1 VAPVGEEV
9 VAAVN
14 RATRVLAAINEV
26 AGVEGVP
33 VAIHHVCVACAAA
46 VQASGVGLYLRGE
59 LGLCEPLYVTSPVS
73 EQVAELQVMLGE
85 GPGTEALGEDHPVLV
100 SAVGSDS
107 SVLRWPAA
115 VAAGVLAM
123 FAFPLVMGA
132 ISVGALE
139 IHRGREGG
147 LSAAE
152 LAEALLFADAAL
164 PRVLDH
170 LSGPGTIEEAGL
182 PSSGFEY
189 RWAEVHQAT
198 GMVSVQLDSDLTAAF
213 LRLRAHAYLTGRR
226 LSQVANDVVERK
238 LMFDPDADNAGGAGS
253 GG

>member
-1 VAPVGEEV
+1 MATVD
-9 VAAVN
+9 
-14 RATRVLAAINEV
+14 RAIRVLAAINEV
-26 AGVEGVP
+26 ASAEGVP
-33 VAIHHVCVACAAA
+33 VAVHHVCVACAAA
-46 VQASGVGLYLRGE
+46 VKASGVGLYVMGD
-59 LGLCEPLYVTSPVS
+59 LGLCEPLYVTNSVS
-73 EQVAELQVMLGE
+73 EQVAELQVTLGE

-100 SAVGSDS
+100 PALGSDS
-107 SVLRWPAA
+107 SVLRWPAFA
-115 VAAGVLAM
+115 PAAFAAGVSAV

-139 IHRGREGG
+139 VHRGREGE

-152 LAEALLFADAAL
+152 LAEVLLFADAAL

-170 LSGPGTIEEAGL
+170 LSGPGTADRPDL

-198 GMVSVQLDSDLTAAF
+198 GMVSVQLASDLTVAF
-213 LRLRAHAYLTGRR
+213 LRLRAHAYLTGCR
-226 LSQVANDVVERK
+226 LSQVASDVVERR
-238 LMFDPDADNAGGAGS
+238 LRFEPDTDNAGAAGL